1 MLKWGE
7 GAVEALSPF
16 LKGGSQ
22 LMEQTNFQLKKQD
35 TQSQEWSKRLHHATR
50 ATREDWIGRGI
61 SYLCIGVIILVVA
74 SMLWF
79 ITSKGIATFTQNH
92 VSLWKFLSGTDWS
105 PSQGKIGALP
115 MIVGSF
121 AVTFAAAIVATPFAV
136 GTAIFMT
143 EISPNKGRKFLQ
155 PVIELLVGI
164 PSVVYGFIGLA
175 VVVPFMRHLVGGSGF
190 GIISATF
197 VLFVMVLP
205 TITSMTVDSL
215 RAVPRYYKEASL
227 ALGATRW
234 QTVSKVIL
242 RSATPGIL
250 TAVIFGMARAFGEA
264 LAVQMVIGNA
274 AVMPKDLISA
284 ASTLTSQLTTGIG
297 DTIDGTL
304 PNNALWSLALIL
316 LLMSLF
322 FNALVRVIAKRGQ
335 LKHER

>member
-1 MLKWGE
+1 MERTNSSFKQGDVQTKNW
-7 GAVEALSPF
+7 AR
-16 LKGGSQ
+16 Q
-22 LMEQTNFQLKKQD
+22 LH
-35 TQSQEWSKRLHHATR
+35 RATR
-50 ATREDWIGRGI
+50 ATREDWLGRGI

-92 VSLWKFLSGTDWS
+92 VNVWKFLSGTNWA
-105 PSQGKIGALP
+105 PNQGQIGALP

-121 AVTFAAAIVATPFAV
+121 AVTVAAALVATPFAL

-143 EISPNKGRKFLQ
+143 EIAPNRGRRLLQ

-175 VVVPFMRHLVGGSGF
+175 VVVPFMRRLVGGSGF

-205 TITSMTVDSL
+205 TITTMTVDSL
-215 RAVPRYYKEASL
+215 RAVPRHYKEASL

-234 QTVSKVIL
+234 QTVSRVIL
-242 RSATPGIL
+242 RAATPGIL
-250 TAVIFGMARAFGEA
+250 TAIIFGMARAFGEA

-274 AVMPKDLISA
+274 AIMPKNLISP

-316 LLMSLF
+316 LLMSLI

-335 LKHER
+335 LSHER

>member
-1 MLKWGE
+1 
-7 GAVEALSPF
+7 
-16 LKGGSQ
+16 
-22 LMEQTNFQLKKQD
+22 MEQTSSGFKQEG
-35 TQSQEWSKRLHHATR
+35 TQPTDWTQRLHRATR
-50 ATREDWIGRGI
+50 ATREDWMGRAI
-61 SYLCIGVIILVVA
+61 SYFCIGVIILVVA

-92 VSLWKFLSGTDWS
+92 VNLGQFLTGTNWS
-105 PSQGKIGALP
+105 PNQGKIGALP

-121 AVTFAAAIVATPFAV
+121 AVTFAAALVATPFAV

-143 EISPNKGRKFLQ
+143 EISPKRGRKLLQ

-205 TITSMTVDSL
+205 TITTMTVDSL
-215 RAVPRYYKEASL
+215 RAVPRFYKEASL

-234 QTVSKVIL
+234 QTVSRVIL
-242 RSATPGIL
+242 RAATPGIL

-274 AVMPKDLISA
+274 AVMPKNLISPA
-284 ASTLTSQLTTGIG
+284 ATLTSQLTTGIG

-322 FNALVRVIAKRGQ
+322 FNALVRIIAKRGQ
-335 LKHER
+335 LSHER